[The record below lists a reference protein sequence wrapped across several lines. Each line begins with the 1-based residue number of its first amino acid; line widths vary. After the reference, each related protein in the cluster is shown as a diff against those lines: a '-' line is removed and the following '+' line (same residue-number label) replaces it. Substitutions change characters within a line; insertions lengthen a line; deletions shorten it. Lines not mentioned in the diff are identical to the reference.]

1 MLVGFYFIGFL
12 KVNKKI
18 KKNKMDIYSD
28 WGEYLMT
35 IFLVIGLVLSV
46 AIQNQ
51 TTSLIIIFLFGLL
64 FGRFWF
70 KKKQSLRYMLSLV
83 VCSFASGYILGKL
96 FGNTGPI
103 LVIFFLGMII
113 SYYIHKK
120 GWIQSVDY

>member
-1 MLVGFYFIGFL
+1 
-12 KVNKKI
+12 
-18 KKNKMDIYSD
+18 MDIYSD